1 MAAEQQFRGA
11 AFGGFQ
17 RQDVLDYIEAS
28 AREHTAKIEAL
39 QKELEQTRA
48 ARVELEG
55 ERNAL
60 SAGRAAAAAEL
71 EAAVAAQAKAATELE
86 ERTARMARLEE
97 ENAVLRARVAELE
110 APAQAYLA
118 VKDRAAG
125 IELEA
130 HIRAQAAETAAQER
144 VRETQA
150 ELEQWALKVR
160 ARYDRLRTDMDATIS
175 HAGGELERVAKVLAE
190 LSVGFSQRDTEL
202 EGIVNGC
209 RLHDSPS
216 PLKVD
221 GN

>member
-39 QKELEQTRA
+39 QKELEGARA
-48 ARVELEG
+48 ARAEMET
-55 ERNAL
+55 ERDAL
-60 SAGRAAAAAEL
+60 KAGQAAAAAEL
-71 EAAVAAQAKAATELE
+71 EAAIAAQTKAAAELE
-86 ERTARMARLEE
+86 ERAARLTRLEE
-97 ENAVLRARVAELE
+97 ENAALRARVAELE

-130 HIRAQAAETAAQER
+130 HIRAQAAETAAKER
-144 VRETQA
+144 VRETQT

-190 LSVGFSQRDTEL
+190 LSAGFSERDAEL
-202 EGIVNGC
+202 EGIVHGC
-209 RLHDSPS
+209 RLHESPS